1 MHTMILKNEI
11 KTTKKLLLIFQ
22 FMLLLEMFWNHIPSN
37 LLIGLHQQQHYQSAS
52 TAASRDEYYQFHVV
66 HFVSQDFTGGHYALL
81 HPHNEPTLSTAC
93 QLAD

>member
-37 LLIGLHQQQHYQSAS
+37 LLIGAQHVLESGCYVAGCIF
-52 TAASRDEYYQFHVV
+52 AGAE
-66 HFVSQDFTGGHYALL
+66 
-81 HPHNEPTLSTAC
+81 
-93 QLAD
+93 

>member
-1 MHTMILKNEI
+1 MEST
-11 KTTKKLLLIFQ
+11 
-22 FMLLLEMFWNHIPSN
+22 
-37 LLIGLHQQQHYQSAS
+37 GLHQQQHYQSAL